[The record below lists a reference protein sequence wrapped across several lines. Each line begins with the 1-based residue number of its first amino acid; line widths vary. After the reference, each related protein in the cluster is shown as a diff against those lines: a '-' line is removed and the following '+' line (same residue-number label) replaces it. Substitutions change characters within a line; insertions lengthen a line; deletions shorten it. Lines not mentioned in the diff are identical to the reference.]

1 MESKLREG
9 TVKVKSVTE
18 ETTWLVESKLREGTV
33 KVPWLMTK
41 LHDSS
46 SNVKQLFQCNNLM
59 HRRSYL
65 KQLLPRDLY
74 MGRAFSST
82 HRH

>member
-33 KVPWLMTK
+33 KVKSVRK
-41 LHDSS
+41 LHGSWKV
-46 SNVKQLFQCNNLM
+46 N
-59 HRRSYL
+59 
-65 KQLLPRDLY
+65 
-74 MGRAFSST
+74 
-82 HRH
+82 